1 MNTNLNQVFLLRP
14 LNHALVKRTRKHLRK
29 DGKNIDL
36 HRRHRLSD
44 IITRRAHSGRETI
57 TKTYDKLVRDKIP
70 QRLKKK
76 GLVAVTR
83 IAEENEYW
91 QKLKAKLVEEVRE
104 FLKEEKKEE
113 IVDLLEVIEAIC
125 VYKKFDKRE
134 LAGRK
139 SEKARQRGKFRKR
152 IILEKIG

>member
-1 MNTNLNQVFLLRP
+1 M
-14 LNHALVKRTRKHLRK
+14 
-29 DGKNIDL
+29 
-36 HRRHRLSD
+36 
-44 IITRRAHSGRETI
+44 